1 MMKRI
6 NPAVAAAVAVIGLAA
21 AAAAP
26 SFASAAATV
35 ATAMSR
41 QDMRATVNQAKAD
54 GIIGEMADGY
64 VGVRLEDRM
73 TPAIRAAMGEMNAGR
88 AELYRQAGQAAGT
101 TTAAAGASSY
111 QQRFS
116 GIPAGQWYR
125 DDAGVWR
132 QR

>member
-1 MMKRI
+1 MTKRI
-6 NPAVAAAVAVIGLAA
+6 LIALATAAGLAAVAAAPAIAN
-21 AAAAP
+21 
-26 SFASAAATV
+26 AAATV
-35 ATAMSR
+35 ASR

-64 VGVRLEDRM
+64 VGVRVESQL
-73 TPAIRAAMGEMNAGR
+73 TAGIRAAMAEMNAGR

-101 TTAAAGASSY
+101 TAAAAGASSF

-125 DDAGVWR
+125 DTNGAWR
-132 QR
+132 QK

>member
-1 MMKRI
+1 MTKRI
-6 NPAVAAAVAVIGLAA
+6 LIAIAAAGLTAVAAAPAI
-21 AAAAP
+21 
-26 SFASAAATV
+26 ASAASAV
-35 ATAMSR
+35 MSR

-64 VGVRLEDRM
+64 VGVRDEGRL
-73 TPAIRAAMGEMNAGR
+73 TTAIRAAMAEMNAGR

-125 DDAGVWR
+125 DANGTWR
-132 QR
+132 QK

>member
-1 MMKRI
+1 MTKRLVI
-6 NPAVAAAVAVIGLAA
+6 ALSVAAGLAGVV
-21 AAAAP
+21 AAP
-26 SFASAAATV
+26 AIANATATV
-35 ATAMSR
+35 ISR

-54 GIIGEMADGY
+54 GIIGEMSDGY
-64 VGVRLEDRM
+64 VGVRLEARM

-101 TTAAAGASSY
+101 TAAAAGASSY

-116 GIPAGQWYR
+116 SIPAGQWYR